1 MIAFRMQDV
10 ILGWQM
16 LELTDSA
23 FWVGLSAFAY
33 GIPLLIWSPAT
44 GIMADLLE
52 RRRVIAIAL
61 ALAGL
66 SSVALGVLS
75 ALGWVWPW
83 LVVLISF
90 LLGSAFTIYAPARHA
105 LLPTLIPADQLMSAS
120 TVEYASSQLMGFLGP
135 MIAGTLLDVAG
146 IWLGLTV
153 QMAFFLLSI
162 VFYFRIRGGD
172 PGEGP
177 ASRPVRGLGHLRPA
191 LAYLRED
198 RVLKMVALLGLVMV
212 PVGMAHQKVMPVFVR
227 DVLGAGASSLGLL
240 LGISSLGI
248 ALAGLVMAAFG
259 QRWPRGRVL
268 LLSSG
273 LLGCALFA
281 LSRTRR
287 LVLAVPLLFV
297 VGVLLGTYLSLS
309 NVLFQSRP
317 PDALRGRV
325 IVAWAIVWGILP
337 FASLAAGSAAERWG
351 VAAVIGVSGAICALF
366 AGGTAL
372 LRGGR
377 GERGKQ

>member
-1 MIAFRMQDV
+1 
-10 ILGWQM
+10 
-16 LELTDSA
+16 
-23 FWVGLSAFAY
+23 
-33 GIPLLIWSPAT
+33 
-44 GIMADLLE
+44 
-52 RRRVIAIAL
+52 
-61 ALAGL
+61 
-66 SSVALGVLS
+66 
-75 ALGWVWPW
+75 
-83 LVVLISF
+83 
-90 LLGSAFTIYAPARHA
+90 
-105 LLPTLIPADQLMSAS
+105 
-120 TVEYASSQLMGFLGP
+120 
-135 MIAGTLLDVAG
+135 
-146 IWLGLTV
+146 
-153 QMAFFLLSI
+153 
-162 VFYFRIRGGD
+162 
-172 PGEGP
+172 
-177 ASRPVRGLGHLRPA
+177 
-191 LAYLRED
+191 
-198 RVLKMVALLGLVMV
+198 
-212 PVGMAHQKVMPVFVR
+212 MAHQKVMPVFVR

>member
-1 MIAFRMQDV
+1 MVAFRMQDV

-33 GIPLLIWSPAT
+33 GIPLLIWSPVT

-52 RRRVIAIAL
+52 RRRVIAMAL
-61 ALAGL
+61 ALGGL
-66 SSVALGVLS
+66 SSVALGALS
-75 ALGWVWPW
+75 ALGWVRPW

-105 LLPTLIPADQLMSAS
+105 LLPTLIPADRLMSAS
-120 TVEYASSQLMGFLGP
+120 AVEYASSQLMGFLGP
-135 MIAGTLLDVAG
+135 VIAGTLLDVAD
-146 IWLGLTV
+146 IWLSLLV

-162 VFYFRIRGGD
+162 VLFFRIRATGRQ
-172 PGEGP
+172 EVP
-177 ASRPVRGLGHLRPA
+177 ASRPARGLGHLRPA

-227 DVLGAGASSLGLL
+227 DVLGAGASSLGLM
-240 LGISSLGI
+240 LGISSLGV

-259 QRWPRGRVL
+259 EGWPRARVL

-273 LLGCALFA
+273 LLGCALLA
-281 LSRTRR
+281 LALTRR
-287 LVLAVPLLFV
+287 VAPAVPLLFV

-325 IVAWAIVWGILP
+325 IVAWAIVWGVLP

-351 VAAVIGVSGAICALF
+351 VAAVIGGSGAICALF

-372 LRGGR
+372 LRFGR
-377 GERGKQ
+377 GEGG